1 MNRNKESLKKIFLEV
16 LIAVT
21 TITIAGMNVRIL
33 IDSDDLKE
41 IARKSSIK
49 DTNIENVLKNDTS
62 TSEETGTGIMG
73 SKTNFSKA
81 LSKTKALAASATRLV
96 TLDLNDGYYTQV
108 KLNTTNLYNDGTS
121 AAKVGTATSGD
132 VLSGKTFTNSST
144 VGETGTMTNYGSE
157 PAASAIYTYNNNLY
171 MSLPDK
177 NNPDPW
183 PGGYIVGGI
192 KYPLSNFGNVTAA
205 RVLSGKTFT
214 SSAGLNL
221 TGTMTNYG
229 TEPTASSIYTSSYSS
244 INCLYMGLPDRTS
257 AKPFPEGYIVGGIK
271 YPLSNFG
278 DATAADVATG
288 KTFTSSA
295 GANVTGTG
303 VGGTYA
309 FGQKLTTNENLSA
322 FGTTRGY
329 KSLKINYTSGTA
341 TVTVYRYTT
350 QGNHFGAVLGTLSPG
365 QNITYK
371 NEAIMLGIAT
381 GSGEANLWITVN
393 L

>member
-62 TSEETGTGIMG
+62 TSEETWTGIMG

-81 LSKTKALAASATRLV
+81 LSKTKALAASATRIV

-108 KLNTTNLYNDGTS
+108 KLNTTNLYNDGIS
-121 AAKVGTATSGD
+121 AAKVGTATAGD

-144 VGETGTMTNYGSE
+144 VGETGTMTNYGTE
-157 PAASAIYTYNNNLY
+157 PTASSLGVYNNDLY
-171 MSLPDK
+171 MYLPDRTSA
-177 NNPDPW
+177 NLF

-192 KYPLSNFGNVTAA
+192 KYPLSNFGNVTTAG
-205 RVLSGKTFT
+205 VLSGKTFT
-214 SSAGLNL
+214 SSAGLNVG
-221 TGTMTNYG
+221 GTMTNYG
-229 TEPTASSIYTSSYSS
+229 TEPTASSIGVY
-244 INCLYMGLPDRTS
+244 NNNLYMGLPDKTS
-257 AKPFPEGYIVGGIK
+257 ANPFPGGYIVGGIK

-278 DATAADVATG
+278 NATAADVATG

-295 GANVTGTG
+295 GTNVPGTG
-303 VGGTYA
+303 KGGTVA

-322 FGTTRGY
+322 FGTARGY

>member
-1 MNRNKESLKKIFLEV
+1 
-16 LIAVT
+16 
-21 TITIAGMNVRIL
+21 
-33 IDSDDLKE
+33 
-41 IARKSSIK
+41 
-49 DTNIENVLKNDTS
+49 
-62 TSEETGTGIMG
+62 MG

-81 LSKTKALAASATRLV
+81 LSKTKALAASATRIV

-108 KLNTTNLYNDGTS
+108 KLNTTNLYNDGIS
-121 AAKVGTATSGD
+121 AAKVGTATAGD

-144 VGETGTMTNYGSE
+144 VGETGTMTNYGTE
-157 PAASAIYTYNNNLY
+157 PTASSIGVYNNNLY
-171 MSLPDK
+171 MGLPDK
-177 NNPDPW
+177 TSANPF

-192 KYPLSNFGNVTAA
+192 KYPLSNFGN
-205 RVLSGKTFT
+205 
-214 SSAGLNL
+214 
-221 TGTMTNYG
+221 
-229 TEPTASSIYTSSYSS
+229 
-244 INCLYMGLPDRTS
+244 
-257 AKPFPEGYIVGGIK
+257 
-271 YPLSNFG
+271 
-278 DATAADVATG
+278 ATAADVATG

-295 GANVTGTG
+295 GTNVPGTG
-303 VGGTYA
+303 KGGTVA

-322 FGTTRGY
+322 FGTARGY